1 VVAPTRSQLL
11 EAQLARIASREKLVR
26 AWSWHDPQQVRDQL
40 AALPKDTSHLP
51 LAGITV
57 GVKDIFD
64 TSDMPTTYGSAAFAN
79 HRPQRDASAVTKLR
93 AAGALIMGKTVTTE
107 FAHQHA
113 GPTTNPH
120 SVDRTPGGSSSGS
133 AAAVADEMVTM
144 ALGSQTGGST
154 IRPAAFCGIVGFKP
168 THGKVSLEGV
178 GPLSVT
184 MDTIG
189 LMARSMT
196 DICLLSSVLLESDA
210 LSQAPARPRVA
221 WYPSPEAPEADPD
234 ALRALERA
242 RDVLKAAGVQIVD
255 IDLPAKDFLALGQ
268 SNRLIMAY
276 EAARSYETVYR
287 NKAADLGAS
296 TVQLIETGLLMTDE
310 QFKKELLHVEKCKAL
325 FAKAMLGVD
334 AVLTLGAP
342 GQAPLKSTG
351 TGLSTFNR
359 VWTTLGV
366 PCITLPFGRG
376 DAGLPLGVQFVG
388 ALGAD
393 SKLLALG
400 TKFEALFAD
409 HASV

>member
-1 VVAPTRSQLL
+1 MAALNRSQIL
-11 EAQLARIASREKLVR
+11 EEQLARIAAREPLVR
-26 AWSWHDPQQVRDQL
+26 AWSWHDPQQVRDQF

-57 GVKDIFD
+57 GIKDIFD

-79 HRPQRDASAVTKLR
+79 HRPQADATVVAKLR

-120 SVDRTPGGSSSGS
+120 SVERTPGGSSSGS

-196 DICLLSSVLLESDA
+196 DMCLLSSVLLENHD
-210 LSQAPARPRVA
+210 LVQAPAMPRVG

-276 EAARSYETVYR
+276 DAARSYETVYR

-296 TVQLIETGLLMTDE
+296 TVTLIETGLLITDE

-325 FAKAMLGVD
+325 FAKAMFGVD

-359 VWTTLGV
+359 AWTTLGV

-400 TKFEALFAD
+400 TRFEAHFVD
-409 HASV
+409 QASV

>member
-1 VVAPTRSQLL
+1 VTALTRSQIL
-11 EAQLARIASREKLVR
+11 EEQLARIAAREPLVR
-26 AWSWHDPQQVRDQL
+26 AWSWHDPQQVRDQF

-57 GVKDIFD
+57 GIKDIFD

-79 HRPQRDASAVTKLR
+79 HRPQADATVVAKLR

-120 SVDRTPGGSSSGS
+120 SVERTPGGSSSGS

-196 DICLLSSVLLESDA
+196 DMCLLSSVLLENHD
-210 LSQAPARPRVA
+210 LVQAPATPRVG
-221 WYPSPEAPEADPD
+221 WYPSPEALEADPD

-276 EAARSYETVYR
+276 DAARSYETVYR

-296 TVQLIETGLLMTDE
+296 TVTLIETGLLITDE

-325 FAKAMLGVD
+325 FAKAMVGVD

-359 VWTTLGV
+359 AWTTLGV

-400 TKFEALFAD
+400 TKFEALLAD
-409 HASV
+409 QASV

>member
-1 VVAPTRSQLL
+1 VTALNRSQIL
-11 EAQLARIASREKLVR
+11 EEQLARIAAREPLVR
-26 AWSWHDPQQVRDQL
+26 AWSWHDPQQVRDQF

-57 GVKDIFD
+57 GIKDIFD

-79 HRPQRDASAVTKLR
+79 HRPQADATVVAKLR

-120 SVDRTPGGSSSGS
+120 SVERTPGGSSSGS

-196 DICLLSSVLLESDA
+196 DMCLLSSVLLENHD
-210 LSQAPARPRVA
+210 LVQAPATPRVG
-221 WYPSPEAPEADPD
+221 WYPSPEALEADPD

-276 EAARSYETVYR
+276 DAARSYETVYR

-296 TVQLIETGLLMTDE
+296 TVTLIETGLLITDE

-325 FAKAMLGVD
+325 FAKAMVGVD

-359 VWTTLGV
+359 AWTTLGV

-400 TKFEALFAD
+400 TRFEAQFVD
-409 HASV
+409 QASV

>member
-1 VVAPTRSQLL
+1 MVAPTRSQLL
-11 EAQLARIASREKLVR
+11 EAQLARIAAREPLVR
-26 AWSWHDPQQVRDQL
+26 AWSWHDPQQVRDEL

-79 HRPQRDASAVTKLR
+79 HRPHRDATAVAKLR

-196 DICLLSSVLLESDA
+196 DICLLSSVLLENHD
-210 LSQAPARPRVA
+210 LVQAPATPRVG

-276 EAARSYETVYR
+276 DAARSYETVYR

-296 TVQLIETGLLMTDE
+296 TVKLIETGLLITDE

-388 ALGAD
+388 PLGAD

-400 TKFEALFAD
+400 IKFEALFAD
-409 HASV
+409 QASV

>member
-1 VVAPTRSQLL
+1 
-11 EAQLARIASREKLVR
+11 
-26 AWSWHDPQQVRDQL
+26 
-40 AALPKDTSHLP
+40 
-51 LAGITV
+51 
-57 GVKDIFD
+57 
-64 TSDMPTTYGSAAFAN
+64 
-79 HRPQRDASAVTKLR
+79 
-93 AAGALIMGKTVTTE
+93 
-107 FAHQHA
+107 
-113 GPTTNPH
+113 
-120 SVDRTPGGSSSGS
+120 
-133 AAAVADEMVTM
+133 MVTM

-196 DICLLSSVLLESDA
+196 DMCLLSSVLLENHD
-210 LSQAPARPRVA
+210 LVQAPATPRVG
-221 WYPSPEAPEADPD
+221 WYPSPEALEADPD

-276 EAARSYETVYR
+276 DAARSYETVYR

-296 TVQLIETGLLMTDE
+296 TVTLIETGLLITDE

-325 FAKAMLGVD
+325 FAKAMVGVD

-359 VWTTLGV
+359 AWTTLGV

-400 TKFEALFAD
+400 TRFEAQFVD
-409 HASV
+409 QASV

>member
-1 VVAPTRSQLL
+1 MTALIRSQIL
-11 EAQLARIASREKLVR
+11 EEQLARIASREPQVR
-26 AWSWHDPQQVRDQL
+26 AWSWHDAQQVREQF
-40 AALPKDTSHLP
+40 AALPADTSALP

-57 GVKDIFD
+57 GIKDIFD
-64 TSDMPTTYGSAAFAN
+64 THDMPTTYGSAAFAN
-79 HRPQRDASAVTKLR
+79 HRPQHDARAVTKLR

-120 SVDRTPGGSSSGS
+120 CIDRTPGGSSSGS
-133 AAAVADEMVTM
+133 AAAVADDMVTM

-154 IRPAAFCGIVGFKP
+154 IRPAAYCGIVGFKP
-168 THGKVSLEGV
+168 THGKVSLDGV

-196 DICLLSSVLLESDA
+196 DIRLLSSVLLEQDVRA
-210 LSQAPARPRVA
+210 QPPAKPRVA

-242 RDVLKAAGVQIVD
+242 RDLLKAAGVQIVD

-276 EAARSYETVYR
+276 DAARSYEAVYR
-287 NKAADLGAS
+287 TQAANLGAS
-296 TVQLIETGLLMTDE
+296 TVKLIETGLLITDE

-325 FAKAMLGVD
+325 FARAMLGVD

-359 VWTTLGV
+359 AWTTLGV
-366 PCITLPFGRG
+366 PCLTLPFAKG
-376 DAGLPLGVQFVG
+376 DAAMPLGVQFVS
-388 ALGAD
+388 ALNED
-393 SKLLALG
+393 SLLLTLG
-400 TKFEALFAD
+400 TKFESIFAA
-409 HASV
+409 HPSV

>member
-1 VVAPTRSQLL
+1 MAALNRSQIL
-11 EAQLARIASREKLVR
+11 EEQLARIAAREPLVR
-26 AWSWHDPQQVRDQL
+26 AWSWHDPQQVRDQF

-57 GVKDIFD
+57 GIKDIFD

-79 HRPQRDASAVTKLR
+79 HRPQADATVVAKLR

-120 SVDRTPGGSSSGS
+120 SVERTPGGSSSGS

-196 DICLLSSVLLESDA
+196 DMCLLSSVLLENHD
-210 LSQAPARPRVA
+210 LVQAPATPRVG

-276 EAARSYETVYR
+276 DAARSYETVYR

-296 TVQLIETGLLMTDE
+296 TVTLIETGLLITDE

-325 FAKAMLGVD
+325 FAKAMFGVD

-359 VWTTLGV
+359 AWTTLGV

-400 TKFEALFAD
+400 TRFEAHFVD
-409 HASV
+409 QASV

>member
-1 VVAPTRSQLL
+1 MVAPTRSQLL
-11 EAQLARIASREKLVR
+11 EAQLARIAAREPLVR
-26 AWSWHDPQQVRDQL
+26 AWSWHDPQQVRDEL

-79 HRPQRDASAVTKLR
+79 HRPHRDAAAVAKLR

-120 SVDRTPGGSSSGS
+120 SIDRTPGGSSSGS

-189 LMARSMT
+189 LMARSMS
-196 DICLLSSVLLESDA
+196 DIYLLSSVLLENHDV
-210 LSQAPARPRVA
+210 LQAPATPRVA

-276 EAARSYETVYR
+276 DAARSYETVYR

-296 TVQLIETGLLMTDE
+296 TIKLIETGLLITDE

-325 FAKAMLGVD
+325 FAKAMLGAD

-388 ALGAD
+388 ALGTD

-400 TKFEALFAD
+400 IKFEALFAD
-409 HASV
+409 QASV

>member
-1 VVAPTRSQLL
+1 
-11 EAQLARIASREKLVR
+11 
-26 AWSWHDPQQVRDQL
+26 
-40 AALPKDTSHLP
+40 

-57 GVKDIFD
+57 GIKDIFD

-79 HRPQRDASAVTKLR
+79 HRPQADATVVAKLR

-120 SVDRTPGGSSSGS
+120 SVERTPGGSSSGS

-196 DICLLSSVLLESDA
+196 DMCLLSSVLLENHD
-210 LSQAPARPRVA
+210 LVQAPATPRVG
-221 WYPSPEAPEADPD
+221 WYPSPEALEADPD

-276 EAARSYETVYR
+276 DAARSYETVYR

-296 TVQLIETGLLMTDE
+296 TVTLIETGLLITDE

-325 FAKAMLGVD
+325 FAKAMVGVD

-359 VWTTLGV
+359 AWTTLGV

-400 TKFEALFAD
+400 TRFEAQFVD
-409 HASV
+409 QASV

>member
-1 VVAPTRSQLL
+1 MVAPTRSQLL

>member
-1 VVAPTRSQLL
+1 MAALNRSQIL
-11 EAQLARIASREKLVR
+11 EEQLARIASREPLVR
-26 AWSWHDPQQVRDQL
+26 AWSWHDPQQVRDQF

-57 GVKDIFD
+57 GIKDIFD

-79 HRPQRDASAVTKLR
+79 HRPQADATAVAKLR

-120 SVDRTPGGSSSGS
+120 SVERTPGGSSSGS

-189 LMARSMT
+189 LMARSMS
-196 DICLLSSVLLESDA
+196 DICLLSSVLLENHDA
-210 LSQAPARPRVA
+210 VQAPAAPRVA

-242 RDVLKAAGVQIVD
+242 RDILKAAGVQIVD

-276 EAARSYETVYR
+276 DAARSYETVYR

-296 TVQLIETGLLMTDE
+296 TVMLIETGLLMTDE

-366 PCITLPFGRG
+366 PCITLPVGRG
-376 DAGLPLGVQFVG
+376 DAGLPLGAQFVG

-409 HASV
+409 QASV

>member
-1 VVAPTRSQLL
+1 MAALNRSQIL
-11 EAQLARIASREKLVR
+11 EEQLARIAAREPLVR
-26 AWSWHDPQQVRDQL
+26 AWSWHDPQQVRDQF

-57 GVKDIFD
+57 GIKDIFD

-79 HRPQRDASAVTKLR
+79 HRPQADATVVAKLR

-120 SVDRTPGGSSSGS
+120 SVERTPGGSSSGS

-196 DICLLSSVLLESDA
+196 DMCLLSSVLLENHD
-210 LSQAPARPRVA
+210 LVQAPATPRVA

-276 EAARSYETVYR
+276 DAARSYETVYR

-296 TVQLIETGLLMTDE
+296 TVTLIETGLLITDE

-325 FAKAMLGVD
+325 FTKAMLGVD

-359 VWTTLGV
+359 AWTTLGV

-400 TKFEALFAD
+400 TRFEAHFVD
-409 HASV
+409 QASV

>member
-1 VVAPTRSQLL
+1 MTALTRSQIL
-11 EAQLARIASREKLVR
+11 EEQLARIAAREPLVR
-26 AWSWHDPQQVRDQL
+26 AWSWHDPQQVRDQF

-57 GVKDIFD
+57 GIKDIFD

-79 HRPQRDASAVTKLR
+79 HRPQADATVVAKLR

-120 SVDRTPGGSSSGS
+120 SVERTPGGSSSGS

-196 DICLLSSVLLESDA
+196 DMCLLSSVLLENHD
-210 LSQAPARPRVA
+210 LVQAPATPRVG
-221 WYPSPEAPEADPD
+221 WYPSPEALEADPD

-276 EAARSYETVYR
+276 DAARSYETVYR

-296 TVQLIETGLLMTDE
+296 TVTLIETGLLITDE

-325 FAKAMLGVD
+325 FAKAMVGVD

-359 VWTTLGV
+359 AWTTLGV

-400 TKFEALFAD
+400 TRFEAQFVD
-409 HASV
+409 QASV

>member
-1 VVAPTRSQLL
+1 
-11 EAQLARIASREKLVR
+11 
-26 AWSWHDPQQVRDQL
+26 
-40 AALPKDTSHLP
+40 

-57 GVKDIFD
+57 GIKDIFD

-79 HRPQRDASAVTKLR
+79 HRPQRDASALAKLR

-120 SVDRTPGGSSSGS
+120 SIDRTPGGSSSGS

-189 LMARSMT
+189 LMARSMS
-196 DICLLSSVLLESDA
+196 DICLLSSVLLENQDA
-210 LSQAPARPRVA
+210 VQAPAAPRVA

-276 EAARSYETVYR
+276 DAARSYETVYR

-296 TVQLIETGLLMTDE
+296 TVELIKTGLLITDE

-366 PCITLPFGRG
+366 PCITLPFGTG

-409 HASV
+409 QASV

>member
-1 VVAPTRSQLL
+1 VTALTRSQIL
-11 EAQLARIASREKLVR
+11 EEQLARIAAREPLVR
-26 AWSWHDPQQVRDQL
+26 AWSWHDPQQVRDQF

-57 GVKDIFD
+57 GIKDIFD

-79 HRPQRDASAVTKLR
+79 HRPQADATVVAKLR

-120 SVDRTPGGSSSGS
+120 SVERTPGGSSSGS

-196 DICLLSSVLLESDA
+196 DMCLLSSVLLENHD
-210 LSQAPARPRVA
+210 LVQAPATPRVG
-221 WYPSPEAPEADPD
+221 WYPSPEALEADPD

-276 EAARSYETVYR
+276 DAARSYETVYR

-296 TVQLIETGLLMTDE
+296 TVTLIETGLLITDE

-325 FAKAMLGVD
+325 FAKAMVGVD

-359 VWTTLGV
+359 AWTTLGV

-376 DAGLPLGVQFVG
+376 DAGLPLGVQFVSV
-388 ALGAD
+388 LGAD

-400 TKFEALFAD
+400 TKFEALLAD
-409 HASV
+409 QASV

>member
-1 VVAPTRSQLL
+1 VAALNRSQIL
-11 EAQLARIASREKLVR
+11 EEQLARIAAREPLVR
-26 AWSWHDPQQVRDQL
+26 AWSWHDPQQVRDQF

-57 GVKDIFD
+57 GIKDIFD

-79 HRPQRDASAVTKLR
+79 HRPQADATVVAKLR

-120 SVDRTPGGSSSGS
+120 SVERTPGGSSSGS

-196 DICLLSSVLLESDA
+196 DMCLLSSVLLENHD
-210 LSQAPARPRVA
+210 LVQAPATPRVG

-276 EAARSYETVYR
+276 DAARSYETVYR

-296 TVQLIETGLLMTDE
+296 TVTLIETGLLITDE

-325 FAKAMLGVD
+325 FAKAMFGVD

-359 VWTTLGV
+359 AWTTLGV

-400 TKFEALFAD
+400 TRFEAHFVD
-409 HASV
+409 QASV

>member
-1 VVAPTRSQLL
+1 VAARSPSQIL
-11 EAQLARIASREKLVR
+11 EEQLARIASREPLVR
-26 AWSWHDPQQVRDQL
+26 AWSWHDPQQVRNQL
-40 AALPKDTSHLP
+40 AALPADTSHLP
-51 LAGITV
+51 LAGVTI

-64 TSDMPTTYGSAAFAN
+64 TEDMPTTYGSAAFAG
-79 HRPQRDASAVTKLR
+79 HRPNRDAYAVAKLR

-120 SVDRTPGGSSSGS
+120 HIDRTPGGSSSGS
-133 AAAVADEMVTM
+133 AAAVADNMVTM

-168 THGKVSLEGV
+168 SHGKVSLEGV

-189 LMARSMT
+189 LMARSMA
-196 DICLLSSVLLESDA
+196 DISLLSSVLIEGLA
-210 LSQAPARPRVA
+210 VVQAPARPRVA
-221 WYPSPEAPEADPD
+221 WYPSPEAHEADAD

-242 RDVLKAAGVQIVD
+242 RDVLQTAGVEIVD
-255 IDLPAKDFLALGQ
+255 IDLPAKDFLALGL

-276 EAARSYETVYR
+276 DAARSYESVYR
-287 NKAADLGAS
+287 TKDSELGAS
-296 TVQLIETGLLMTDE
+296 TRTLIETGLQITDE
-310 QFKKELLHVEKCKAL
+310 QFAKELSHVKKCKEL
-325 FAKAMLGVD
+325 FARAMLGVD

-366 PCITLPFGRG
+366 PCITLPFGKG
-376 DAGLPLGVQFVG
+376 DAGMPLGVQFVG
-388 ALGAD
+388 AYGQD
-393 SKLLALG
+393 SQLLALG
-400 TKFEALFAD
+400 TKFEQILARES
-409 HASV
+409 SV

>member
-1 VVAPTRSQLL
+1 VTALTRSQIL
-11 EAQLARIASREKLVR
+11 EEQLARIAAREPLVR
-26 AWSWHDPQQVRDQL
+26 AWSWHDPQQVRDQF

-57 GVKDIFD
+57 GIKDIFD

-79 HRPQRDASAVTKLR
+79 HRPQADATVVAKLR

-120 SVDRTPGGSSSGS
+120 SVERTPGGSSSGS

-196 DICLLSSVLLESDA
+196 DMCLLSSVLLENHD
-210 LSQAPARPRVA
+210 LVQAPATPRVG
-221 WYPSPEAPEADPD
+221 WYPSPEALEADPD

-242 RDVLKAAGVQIVD
+242 RDVLKAAGVQLVD

-276 EAARSYETVYR
+276 DAARSYETVYR

-296 TVQLIETGLLMTDE
+296 TVTLIETGLLITDE

-325 FAKAMLGVD
+325 FAKAMVGVD

-359 VWTTLGV
+359 AWTTLGV

-400 TKFEALFAD
+400 TRFEAQFVD
-409 HASV
+409 QASV

>member
-1 VVAPTRSQLL
+1 VTALNRSQIL
-11 EAQLARIASREKLVR
+11 EEQLARIAAREPLVR
-26 AWSWHDPQQVRDQL
+26 AWSWHDPQQVRDQF

-57 GVKDIFD
+57 GIKDIFD

-79 HRPQRDASAVTKLR
+79 HRPQADATVVAKLR

-120 SVDRTPGGSSSGS
+120 SVERTPGGSSSGS

-189 LMARSMT
+189 MMARSMS
-196 DICLLSSVLLESDA
+196 DICLLSSVLLENHDVV
-210 LSQAPARPRVA
+210 QAPATPRVA

-276 EAARSYETVYR
+276 DAARSYETVYR

-296 TVQLIETGLLMTDE
+296 TVTLIETGLLITDE

-388 ALGAD
+388 VLGAD

-409 HASV
+409 QASV

>member
-1 VVAPTRSQLL
+1 VTALTRSQIL
-11 EAQLARIASREKLVR
+11 EEQLARIAAREPLVR
-26 AWSWHDPQQVRDQL
+26 AWSWHDPQQVRDQF

-57 GVKDIFD
+57 GIKDIFD

-79 HRPQRDASAVTKLR
+79 HRPQADATVVAKLR

-120 SVDRTPGGSSSGS
+120 SVERTPGGSSSGS

-196 DICLLSSVLLESDA
+196 DMCLLSSVLLENHD
-210 LSQAPARPRVA
+210 LVQAPATPRVG
-221 WYPSPEAPEADPD
+221 WYPSPEALEADPD

-276 EAARSYETVYR
+276 DAARSYETVYR

-296 TVQLIETGLLMTDE
+296 TVTLIETGLLITDE

-325 FAKAMLGVD
+325 FAKAMVGVD

-359 VWTTLGV
+359 AWTTLGV

-400 TKFEALFAD
+400 TRFEAQFVD
-409 HASV
+409 QASV

>member
-1 VVAPTRSQLL
+1 MTALNRSQIL
-11 EAQLARIASREKLVR
+11 EEQLARIAAREPLVR
-26 AWSWHDPQQVRDQL
+26 AWSWHDPQQVRDQF

-57 GVKDIFD
+57 GIKDIFD

-79 HRPQRDASAVTKLR
+79 HRPQADATVVAKLR

-120 SVDRTPGGSSSGS
+120 SVERTPGGSSSGS

-196 DICLLSSVLLESDA
+196 DMCLLSSVLLENHD
-210 LSQAPARPRVA
+210 LVQAPATPRVG
-221 WYPSPEAPEADPD
+221 WYPSPEALEADPD

-276 EAARSYETVYR
+276 DAARSYETVYR

-296 TVQLIETGLLMTDE
+296 TVTLIETGLLITDE

-325 FAKAMLGVD
+325 FAKAMVGVD

-359 VWTTLGV
+359 AWTTLGV

-400 TKFEALFAD
+400 TRFEAQFVD
-409 HASV
+409 QASV

>member
-1 VVAPTRSQLL
+1 MAALNRSQIL
-11 EAQLARIASREKLVR
+11 EEQLARIAAREPLVR
-26 AWSWHDPQQVRDQL
+26 AWSWHDPQQVRDQF

-57 GVKDIFD
+57 GIKDIFD

-79 HRPQRDASAVTKLR
+79 HRPQADATVVAKLR

-120 SVDRTPGGSSSGS
+120 SVERTPGGSSSGS

-196 DICLLSSVLLESDA
+196 DMCLLSSVLLENHD
-210 LSQAPARPRVA
+210 LVQAPATPRVA

-276 EAARSYETVYR
+276 DAARSYETVYR

-296 TVQLIETGLLMTDE
+296 TVTLIETGLLITDE

-325 FAKAMLGVD
+325 FAKAMFGVD

-359 VWTTLGV
+359 AWTTLGV

-400 TKFEALFAD
+400 TRFEAHFVD
-409 HASV
+409 QASV

>member
-1 VVAPTRSQLL
+1 VTALTRSQIL
-11 EAQLARIASREKLVR
+11 EEQLARIAAREPLVR
-26 AWSWHDPQQVRDQL
+26 AWSWHDPQQVRDQF

-57 GVKDIFD
+57 GIKDIFD

-79 HRPQRDASAVTKLR
+79 HRPQADATVVAKLR

-120 SVDRTPGGSSSGS
+120 SVERTPGGSSSGS

-196 DICLLSSVLLESDA
+196 DMCLLSSVLLENHD
-210 LSQAPARPRVA
+210 LVQAPATPRVG
-221 WYPSPEAPEADPD
+221 WYPSPEALEADPD

-276 EAARSYETVYR
+276 DAARSYETVYR

-296 TVQLIETGLLMTDE
+296 TVTLIETGLLITDE

-325 FAKAMLGVD
+325 FAKAMVGVD

-376 DAGLPLGVQFVG
+376 DAGLPLGAQFVG

-409 HASV
+409 QAPV